1 MTARLVVD
9 GKSHEGWESIR
20 ITRGI
25 ERGAGDFSMTVS
37 ERWPGQYDAVTIKE
51 GQSCEV
57 YDDADILITGYVDN
71 VSGDADANSKTLG
84 FSGRSKAADTVDCSI
99 VHKSGQ
105 WIGRTVTQIASEI
118 VAPFG
123 IKVRALADV
132 GAPFPD
138 FQIQQGETV
147 FATIEKLCRM
157 RGLLASDD
165 ERGNI
170 TLIRSGADR
179 ASTSLYARVGDDKT
193 NILRRSYEFNGRDRF
208 SDYIVKGQAVGTDDF
223 SGANVA
229 APTAT
234 TKDPAVKRYR
244 PTIIIAE
251 QAAVTGSMS
260 DRGEWERATRA
271 GRSIRA
277 NFQVQGWR
285 QGDGAL
291 WKPNQRVPVDDEISG
306 ITGEML
312 ISEVTF
318 SLSESGTLTDL
329 VCYPPE
335 AFLIDETPPKKK
347 GGSTKSKF
355 ILQDE

>member
-1 MTARLVVD
+1 MSARLVVD

-25 ERGAGDFSMTVS
+25 ERGAGDFSLTVS
-37 ERWPGQYDAVTIKE
+37 ERWPGKTDAVTIKL

-57 YDDADILITGYVDN
+57 YDDSDILITGYVDSI
-71 VSGDADANSKTLG
+71 SGDCDATSKTLG
-84 FSGRSKAADTVDCSI
+84 FSGRSKSADAVDCSI

-118 VAPFG
+118 AAPVG
-123 IKVRALADV
+123 LKVKALADV
-132 GAPFPD
+132 GDPFPD
-138 FQIQQGETV
+138 FQIQQGETI

-179 ASTSLYARVGDDKT
+179 AATSLYARSGDDKT
-193 NILRRSYEFNGRDRF
+193 NILRRSYDFNARDRF

-223 SGANVA
+223 SGSNVS

-260 DRGEWERATRA
+260 DRGIWERATRA
-271 GRSIRA
+271 GRSIQA
-277 NFQVQGWR
+277 NFTVQGWR
-285 QGDGAL
+285 QGDGSL
-291 WKPNQRVPVDDEISG
+291 WKPNQRVEVDDALSG

-318 SLSESGTLTDL
+318 NKSESGTVTELT
-329 VCYPPE
+329 CYPPE
-335 AFLIDETPPKKK
+335 AFLIDETPPKRK